1 VASDDMTDLAVRL
14 DQSHRAYCAG
24 REAMDQGDYRTAI
37 QYFIDGN
44 TAYLDRAL
52 EMKPDYKRARELRNL
67 LAAKR

>member
-1 VASDDMTDLAVRL
+1 MANDDMTDLAVRL

-52 EMKPDYKRARELRNL
+52 R
-67 LAAKR
+67 